1 MNKIHTKR
9 GFTISV
15 VSATVVI
22 MIILISTISVVG
34 IATVNSANFEEY
46 MSLLYR
52 VKAATYDFIMFNK
65 VLPTTGEV
73 VTSSEFDND
82 FITELTRNGDLDA
95 KFYVLDIPRLNVV
108 SSQGKGTIENEDVF
122 IVSSVTN
129 NVYYL
134 KGKRYKGITYYG
146 VNN

>member
-34 IATVNSANFEEY
+34 ISTINSANFEEY

-52 VKAATYDFIMFNK
+52 VKSATYDFIMFNK

-82 FITELTRNGDLDA
+82 FINELTRNGDLDT
-95 KFYVLDIPRLNVV
+95 KFYVLDMSLLNVP
-108 SSQGKGTIENEDVF
+108 STQGKGTVENEDVF
-122 IVSSVTN
+122 IVSNVTN

-134 KGKRYKGITYYG
+134 KGKKYKGTTYYG
-146 VNN
+146 TNN